1 MLISSRD
8 VPMYLKP
15 VSQGGGGND
24 RPRRASVP
32 GGNYKQIFR
41 LKDGH
46 EVKFERGGERLFP
59 SPSLLLSVEVAR
71 RSKSIQYIKSHAL
84 KI

>member
-1 MLISSRD
+1 MLISSHD

-15 VSQGGGGND
+15 VSQGGGND
-24 RPRRASVP
+24 RPRRASMP

-46 EVKFERGGERLFP
+46 EVKFERGGVNDCFP
-59 SPSLLLSVEVAR
+59 LPLYSYL
-71 RSKSIQYIKSHAL
+71 
-84 KI
+84 